1 MSACMNDW
9 PTHDMLSVDYTTHHS
24 VIAQYQQN
32 EGTPQDMW
40 LPVRRSSI
48 YGPLLYYSSVNYGIF
63 FFLVYTWMVN
73 RYYSFFQVQKES
85 ACRAR
90 SNASQILQRMR
101 MNVCYWRR
109 IQKVKWYF
117 VPLERYQRSAFIG
130 LDVVLK
136 PWHPTH
142 WHPTCAHHLGSVT

>member
-48 YGPLLYYSSVNYGIF
+48 YGPLLYYSSVNYGIL
-63 FFLVYTWMVN
+63 FFLVYILEWLTDIIHF
-73 RYYSFFQVQKES
+73 S
-85 ACRAR
+85 R
-90 SNASQILQRMR
+90 S
-101 MNVCYWRR
+101 RR
-109 IQKVKWYF
+109 NQLAEHGRTLHKSYN
-117 VPLERYQRSAFIG
+117 G
-130 LDVVLK
+130 
-136 PWHPTH
+136 
-142 WHPTCAHHLGSVT
+142 